1 MRRILSLVIGIPLCV
16 LVVALAVANRRL
28 VTLSLDP
35 FSADAPA
42 MAVNLPLFV
51 IIFGALIVGVILGG
65 CVAWFGQ
72 VQARRDARRARK
84 VAPALKS
91 GPALPAPVRR
101 A

>member
-35 FSADAPA
+35 FSADAPV

-72 VQARRDARRARK
+72 GQARRDARRARK
-84 VAPALKS
+84 VAPVPKP

-101 A
+101 S

>member
-65 CVAWFGQ
+65 CVAWLGQ
-72 VQARRDARRARK
+72 GQARRDARRARK
-84 VAPALKS
+84 VAPEPKA